1 MPMPMP
7 AQAYVT
13 AASEDKNNRS
23 RHERRTLRWVSADAD
38 TLCCVAARSV
48 VEITREVEILK
59 GRGKGKRT
67 KESVLYG
74 CTLDPDPARGKELLG
89 KIRKYWGIEGGLHQR
104 LDVSCWEDCSRVRNR
119 NALLVLGM
127 MRRSALG
134 IYLHWW
140 KHRKNKRQS
149 TVKDFH
155 DAMNRFNK
163 KPNLLHHQRK
173 LNFNPCKNLP

>member
-1 MPMPMP
+1 MP
-7 AQAYVT
+7 ALVCVT

-23 RHERRTLRWVSADAD
+23 RHEKRTLRWVSADAE

-59 GRGKGKRT
+59 GKDKGKCT
-67 KESVLYG
+67 KESVIYA
-74 CTLDPDPARGKELLG
+74 CTLDPDPARGQELLDRV
-89 KIRKYWGIEGGLHQR
+89 RKYWGIESGLHQR
-104 LDVSCWEDCSRVRNR
+104 LDVSCGEDSSRVRNR
-119 NALLVLGM
+119 NALLVLGI

-140 KHRKNKRQS
+140 KHRRNKRQS

-155 DAMNRFNK
+155 DAMNRFN
-163 KPNLLHHQRK
+163 NRLAFSTITA
-173 LNFNPCKNLP
+173 N

>member
-1 MPMPMP
+1 MP
-7 AQAYVT
+7 AQACVT

-23 RHERRTLRWVSADAD
+23 RHEQRTLRWVSADAE

-59 GRGKGKRT
+59 GKDKGKRT
-67 KESVLYG
+67 KESVLYV
-74 CTLDPDPARGKELLG
+74 CTLDLDPARGQELLDRV
-89 KIRKYWGIEGGLHQR
+89 RKYWGIEGGLHQR
-104 LDVSCWEDCSRVRNR
+104 LDVSCGEDTSRVRNR
-119 NALLVLGM
+119 NAILVLGI

-155 DAMNRFNK
+155 DAMNRFN
-163 KPNLLHHQRK
+163 NRLAFSTITA
-173 LNFNPCKNLP
+173 N